1 MTIFERALEFVPE
14 GSVVGLGSG
23 RASATFIRSLG
34 ARVRAGF
41 KVRGVPTSD
50 DSAKLAEEQGI
61 PIAPLEEDMTIAAT
75 VDGADEVDP
84 HLNLIK
90 GYGRALVR
98 EKIVAA
104 ASKKLV
110 ILVGTEKLV
119 QTLGER
125 KKLPVEI
132 VPFALPLCR
141 RRLYE
146 LGLQP
151 VLYERDDGPFVSD
164 NGNYVLDCLIGPLP
178 DPAELEAKICNIPGV
193 VDTGLFLGMA
203 DIVLIGDDNFH
214 LIEERRRTNTKGKE
228 DSSCKSP

>member
-1 MTIFERALEFVPE
+1 MT
-14 GSVVGLGSG
+14 
-23 RASATFIRSLG
+23 
-34 ARVRAGF
+34 
-41 KVRGVPTSD
+41 
-50 DSAKLAEEQGI
+50 LAV
-61 PIAPLEEDMTIAAT
+61 T

-104 ASKKLV
+104 ASRQLV
-110 ILVGTEKLV
+110 ILVGREKLV

-125 KKLPVEI
+125 QKLPVEI

-146 LGLQP
+146 LGVQP
-151 VLYERDDGPFVSD
+151 VLYERDDHPFVSD
-164 NGNYVLDCLIGPLP
+164 NGNYILDCLINPVP
-178 DPAELEAKICNIPGV
+178 NPAELECKICAIPGV

-203 DIVLIGDDNFH
+203 DIVLTGDENFH
-214 LIEERRRTNTKGKE
+214 LIEERRRTDLEPKKNAPGN
-228 DSSCKSP
+228 SP